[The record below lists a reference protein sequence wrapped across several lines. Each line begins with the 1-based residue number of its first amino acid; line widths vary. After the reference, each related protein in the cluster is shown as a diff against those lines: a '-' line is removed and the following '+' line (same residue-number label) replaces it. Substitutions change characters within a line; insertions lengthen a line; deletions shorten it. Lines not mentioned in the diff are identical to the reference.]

1 MAKTFTTTIGGR
13 TVELPGTINSIREAL
28 PAPLRAE
35 FEREAEQ
42 AGADEISG
50 VLARWALRTPQAH
63 DPEEEAL
70 IARLKAGDFSGVHFD
85 DESGDTYRSA
95 G

>member
-13 TVELPGTINSIREAL
+13 AVELPGTIHAIREAL
-28 PAPLRAE
+28 PAQQREE
-35 FEREAEQ
+35 FAHEAEQ

-63 DPEEEAL
+63 DPDEEAL
-70 IARLKAGDFSGVHFD
+70 VARLKAGDFSGVHFD
-85 DESGDTYRSA
+85 DESDEYRSA

>member
-13 TVELPGTINSIREAL
+13 TVELPGTIHAIREAL
-28 PAPLRAE
+28 PAEQRAE

-63 DPEEEAL
+63 DPEEDAL
-70 IARLKAGDFSGVHFD
+70 IARLKAGDFSGVRFD
-85 DESGDTYRSA
+85 DETDEYRSA